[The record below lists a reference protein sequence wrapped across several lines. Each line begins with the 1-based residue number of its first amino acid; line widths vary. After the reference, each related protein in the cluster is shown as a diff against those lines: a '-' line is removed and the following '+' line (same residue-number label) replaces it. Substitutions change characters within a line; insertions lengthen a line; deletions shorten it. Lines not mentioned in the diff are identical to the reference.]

1 MIKNPTKDFTKLD
14 SNFPLATL
22 FFFFQF
28 RTKFQLPPFRKN
40 IHFSQDVKI
49 FFFNLFSQLIYT
61 RNASL
66 VSPVIIIRVNYHV
79 PYNIERTSHYS

>member
-1 MIKNPTKDFTKLD
+1 MIRNPTKDFTKLD

-49 FFFNLFSQLIYT
+49 FFFNLFSQLIYSKRFTRFT
-61 RNASL
+61 RNNNPSQL
-66 VSPVIIIRVNYHV
+66 SRSI
-79 PYNIERTSHYS
+79 